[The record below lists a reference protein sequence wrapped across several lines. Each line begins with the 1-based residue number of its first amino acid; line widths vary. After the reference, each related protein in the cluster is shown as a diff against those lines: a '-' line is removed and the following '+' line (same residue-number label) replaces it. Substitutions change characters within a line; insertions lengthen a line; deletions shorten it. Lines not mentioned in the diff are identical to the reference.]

1 MTIGII
7 CALREEAEYLKNEMN
22 VRMMKTIAGA
32 EYVSGKLFGKDA
44 VIVVCGVGKVYA
56 AVAAQTIVCEY
67 APDFIINT
75 GVCGSLSPDLKLRDI
90 LVASGAVQ
98 HDMDTSPLGDPVGMV
113 SGVNLIEFPCSR
125 QLGKL
130 FTAACERAGANVKTG
145 IIATGDQF
153 IGDSAKKKYLAETFN
168 AVGCDMES
176 GSIAH
181 VCYIN
186 KLPCAIIRAIS
197 DNADEDANVSFT
209 ELVKEAAE
217 RSAKIVGDVIKTM

>member
-1 MTIGII
+1 MIGII
-7 CALREEAEYLKNEMN
+7 CALREEAEHLKNEMS
-22 VRMMKTIAGA
+22 VRMIKTVAGA

-44 VIVVCGVGKVYA
+44 VIVVCGIGKVYA

-67 APDFIINT
+67 SPDIIINT
-75 GVCGSLSPDLKLRDI
+75 GVCGSLVPELKINDI

-98 HDMDTSPLGDPVGMV
+98 HDMDTSPLGEPVGMV
-113 SGVNLIEFPCSR
+113 SGVNMIEFPCSK
-125 QLGKL
+125 QLGNMFL
-130 FTAACERAGANVKTG
+130 DACGRNGFNAKTG

-153 IGDSAKKKYLAETFN
+153 ISDSAKKARLVESFG

-197 DNADEDANVSFT
+197 DNADEEAEISYAEFT
-209 ELVKEAAE
+209 CEAAK
-217 RSAKIVGDVIKTM
+217 RSAKIVGEVINNI